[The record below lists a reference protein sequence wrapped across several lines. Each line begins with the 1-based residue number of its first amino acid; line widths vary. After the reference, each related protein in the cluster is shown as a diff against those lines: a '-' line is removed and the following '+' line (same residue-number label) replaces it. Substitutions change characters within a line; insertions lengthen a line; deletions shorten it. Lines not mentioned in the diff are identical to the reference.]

1 MNDMFTNLA
10 LKRIGDLIDA
20 GKAGGG
26 SLTVDVTGAGDMQG
40 CDAGTAG
47 VHGLVPAPAAGD
59 QDKYLSGAGTWE
71 DVPSGGGVDYS
82 LSEQDT
88 GLKWVDGRSIYQK
101 TFTFST
107 PANNSYT
114 SLATDISDSYDV
126 IDYKAIVTALNGGV
140 NFLGKDAPYHDPPYG
155 DCGLYFIPAT
165 SGGVWNFDYRA
176 ATYSQS
182 GTAYLTVY
190 YCK

>member
-1 MNDMFTNLA
+1 MSSVYENITLD
-10 LKRIGDLIDA
+10 RIATAIENGQ
-20 GKAGGG
+20 AGGG
-26 SLTVDVTGAGDMQG
+26 TLTVDVTGAGDMQG

-47 VHGLVPAPAAGD
+47 FHGLVPAPAAGD
-59 QDKYLSGAGTWE
+59 QNKYLSGAGTWE

-82 LSEQDT
+82 YLEQDT
-88 GLKWVDGRSIYQK
+88 GLKWVDGRTIYQK

-114 SLATDISDSYDV
+114 SLATDLSDSYDV
-126 IDYKAIVTALNGGV
+126 INYEAIVEATSGGV
-140 NFLGKDAPYHDPPYG
+140 RFLGKDAPYHDPPHG
-155 DCGLYFIPAT
+155 DCGLYFIPAV

-190 YCK
+190 YVK